1 MDDLEKDIEIL
12 KARLRDAEAD
22 KDMYRCYAKE
32 HKSLWVNEHNRAEMY
47 KGLFISAALI
57 MIAIAAVFTIY
68 NYGG

>member
-1 MDDLEKDIEIL
+1 MDDLAKDIELL
-12 KARLRDAEAD
+12 KVRLRDAQAD
-22 KDMYRCYAKE
+22 KDMYRCYANE
-32 HKSLWVNEHNRAEMY
+32 HKILWINEHNRAEMY